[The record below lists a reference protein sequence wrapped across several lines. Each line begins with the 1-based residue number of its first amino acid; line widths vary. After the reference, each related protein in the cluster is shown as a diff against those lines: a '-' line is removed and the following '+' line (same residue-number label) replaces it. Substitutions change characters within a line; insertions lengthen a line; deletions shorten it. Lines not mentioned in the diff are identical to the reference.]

1 MATSKTQVTGRES
14 QTAIPQQRAQASEPA
29 VGAPV
34 DILEDSDG
42 LILTADMPGVS
53 KERLDVRI
61 DGGTLVVEG
70 RLQFDLPQNADALY
84 ADVRAV
90 VYRRSF
96 ALSRELD
103 SEKIQ
108 ANLKDGVLTVRIPK
122 RSELRPRKIEVHG
135 A

>member
-1 MATSKTQVTGRES
+1 MATRNTQVTGRES
-14 QTAIPQQRAQASEPA
+14 AIANPKQRAQASEA
-29 VGAPV
+29 AIDAPV
-34 DILEDSDG
+34 DILEDSDS

-61 DGGTLVVEG
+61 DGATLVVEG
-70 RLQFDLPQNADALY
+70 RLQFDLPENAEALY
-84 ADVRAV
+84 ADVRAA

-103 SEKIQ
+103 SENIQ

-122 RSELRPRKIEVHG
+122 RSELRSRKIEVHG